1 MTISYV
7 YARWS
12 GRLGLQYL
20 STIVLYCIYFV
31 ISFCVCACVMDFYLT
46 ESDRFQSQTDSEISP
61 YRNLS
66 LTLSVA
72 QRRGSSVFSTRP
84 IVRHTRWNVSFIHQ
98 RLYAKSKGPNSVCHV
113 FTFSL
118 CGKIQAMVL
127 KQWFKSALFVD
138 KKWPMGHVIVILW
151 PIPPSAAAMG
161 YCNKL
166 VGLPT

>member
-1 MTISYV
+1 MTKSRCV
-7 YARWS
+7 QTERPKV
-12 GRLGLQYL
+12 RLLFYDHIICVRSLIRQTWTTVLEYHCTLLYLFCYLFLCLCLCYGLL
-20 STIVLYCIYFV
+20 S
-31 ISFCVCACVMDFYLT
+31 
-46 ESDRFQSQTDSEISP
+46 DSEISP

-127 KQWFKSALFVD
+127 KQWFKSAIFVD
-138 KKWPMGHVIVILW
+138 KKSPMGHVIVIL
-151 PIPPSAAAMG
+151 
-161 YCNKL
+161 
-166 VGLPT
+166 